1 MGISL
6 NQEARGLVYESKAEG
21 LGFAQPA
28 SLLAVSTNS
37 ILLDLKGSGYKNAL
51 SACEL
56 YQENIRGRAQDEGEG
71 V

>member
-1 MGISL
+1 MY
-6 NQEARGLVYESKAEG
+6 VPESKAVEG
-21 LGFAQPA
+21 LGFTQPA

-37 ILLDLKGSGYKNAL
+37 ILLDFKGSGYKNAL